1 MKPESQKRKHRHS
14 LNLNES
20 EYKEFKAQAKRSGL
34 SLQDFARCALASDLP
49 TDVQRLRTRTQKL
62 EKENE
67 SLQTLIE
74 GADIAFKKAQE
85 LMDGYVSLDKQIK
98 ELEGKLSKAPSKPK
112 PPGKEPKPERMEPD
126 RTRIRAMTYFL
137 GHEPTPLEAAI
148 LEFAMR
154 RQEEERQRKKE
165 MDEGFL
171 RMLERTLEKR
181 EESFER
187 WRRER
192 EERKQRRWSWTG

>member
-1 MKPESQKRKHRHS
+1 MKPESQKRKHRYS

-20 EYKEFKAQAKRSGL
+20 EYKEFKAQAKKSGL
-34 SLQDFARCALASDLP
+34 SLQDFARSVLATDLP
-49 TDVQRLRTRTQKL
+49 DDIRKLRTRTQRL

-74 GADIAFKKAQE
+74 GANLAFDKAQE
-85 LMDGYVSLDKQIK
+85 LMDGCAGIDKQIR

-112 PPGKEPKPERMEPD
+112 PRHKEPEPESKEPD

-137 GHEPTPLEAAI
+137 GHEPDQFEAAV
-148 LEFAMR
+148 LEFAMQ

-165 MDEGFL
+165 RDERLL
-171 RMLERTLEKR
+171 RTVERAFEKR

-187 WRRER
+187 LRREM